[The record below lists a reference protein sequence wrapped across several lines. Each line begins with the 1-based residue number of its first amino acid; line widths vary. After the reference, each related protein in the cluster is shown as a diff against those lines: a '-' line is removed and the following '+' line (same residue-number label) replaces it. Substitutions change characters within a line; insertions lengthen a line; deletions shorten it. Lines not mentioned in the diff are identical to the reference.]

1 MNTPRANTGFTVIEL
16 VLAMGL
22 ASLVAVSAMSLFGL
36 LYTTDRRAGITFD
49 EAADL
54 AAAQTVIRRTMQ
66 GLIAGV
72 PLPDGQT
79 DGRQTATP
87 DPQAEEDALQAGDD
101 GTLRGLAGRT
111 EGLADE
117 SADEDAEPMDPDYF
131 ELFEEEVAGARVQR
145 LEIVLD
151 MPPVRT
157 NMSYD
162 GLTVIDPE
170 LVVLEHLSESIR
182 GAFELSPARDGW
194 TLSWVQMD
202 PPAGRVVL
210 LRQLTSCT
218 WRILPRRMKDENNKT
233 VEASTRW
240 QDTWSAYLR
249 RDFPIAVE
257 LSFTTAKGANLQW
270 VFETNVTVKQ

>member
-1 MNTPRANTGFTVIEL
+1 VTTPRTSTGFTVIEL

-22 ASLVAVSAMSLFGL
+22 ASLVAVGAMSLFGL
-36 LYTTDRRAGITFD
+36 LYTTDRRAGISFD
-49 EAADL
+49 EAAEI
-54 AAAQTVIRRTMQ
+54 ATAQTIVRRTMQ

-72 PLPDGQT
+72 PVPENEA
-79 DGRQTATP
+79 DGRQAATP
-87 DPQAEEDALQAGDD
+87 DPQAGENIEQAAGD
-101 GTLRGLAGRT
+101 GTLRGLAGGT
-111 EGLADE
+111 EEPKEA
-117 SADEDAEPMDPDYF
+117 SADENGEPLDPDFF
-131 ELFEEEVAGARVQR
+131 ELFEEEVEGVRVQR

-151 MPPVRT
+151 TPPVRT
-157 NMSYD
+157 NVSLD

-218 WRILPRRMKDENNKT
+218 WRILPRRMKDENNQT

-257 LSFTTAKGANLQW
+257 LSFTTAKGANQQW